1 MSINIFSKMKTIKF
15 SIVLV
20 VLFLS
25 VSLVQAKSFNVKNV
39 SSVQDLPVAIK
50 NPRVSDYK
58 ILDNGPIIIYERSR
72 PGDKLNLFKPII
84 THYFSV
90 NGTDKV
96 YLLTLDN
103 LKKIYRSSPHFD
115 VLDTRFKTD
124 EDLLAYDGIHK
135 QYSVNYYL
143 SKTDAAQL

>member
-25 VSLVQAKSFNVKNV
+25 ASLVQAKSFNTKNT
-39 SSVQDLPVAIK
+39 SSVQDWPVAIK
-50 NPRVSDYK
+50 NLRVSDYK
-58 ILDNGPIIIYERSR
+58 ILDNGPIIIYERRR
-72 PGDKLNLFKPII
+72 PGNKLNLFKPII

-90 NGTDKV
+90 KGTDKV

-103 LKKIYRSSPHFD
+103 LKRIYRSNPHFD
-115 VLDTRFKTD
+115 ALDTRFKTD
-124 EDLLAYDGIHK
+124 GDLLAYDSIHR

-143 SKTDAAQL
+143 SKADAAQL

>member
-1 MSINIFSKMKTIKF
+1 MKPIKF
-15 SIVLV
+15 SIILV

-25 VSLVQAKSFNVKNV
+25 ASLGQAKSFNTKNIF
-39 SSVQDLPVAIK
+39 SVQDSPVAIK
-50 NPRVSDYK
+50 NLRVSDYK
-58 ILDNGPIIIYERSR
+58 ILENGPIIIYQRSR

-90 NGTDKV
+90 KGTDKV

-103 LKKIYRSSPHFD
+103 LKKIYHSGLHFEI
-115 VLDTRFKTD
+115 LDTRFKTD
-124 EDLLAYDGIHK
+124 GDLLAYDSLHR

-143 SKTDAAQL
+143 SKADAAQL